1 MTICKT
7 HNWYIKKYRRFSK
20 NNDLLDPHR
29 HHAHHDDRGGQAP
42 LPAALIRAL
51 FSPRA
56 AEAPTFKYSLHS
68 TTVGQYWELHNGP
81 NTLKNPSTFWEK
93 YRCLGSQYALPG
105 YQTFRATVQSNVF
118 EVETIRKDQ

>member
-7 HNWYIKKYRRFSK
+7 HNWYIK
-20 NNDLLDPHR
+20 NDNDHLDH
-29 HHAHHDDRGGQAP
+29 HDHDHAHHDDLAGQAP

-93 YRCLGSQYALPG
+93 YRCLGSLAPFLNIVKHTGSQCTLL
-105 YQTFRATVQSNVF
+105 NVF
-118 EVETIRKDQ
+118 EVETIWKDQ